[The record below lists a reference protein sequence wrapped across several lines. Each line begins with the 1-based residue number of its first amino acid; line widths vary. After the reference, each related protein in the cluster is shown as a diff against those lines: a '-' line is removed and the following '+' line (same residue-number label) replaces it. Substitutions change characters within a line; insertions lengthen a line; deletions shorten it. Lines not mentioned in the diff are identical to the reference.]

1 MAKIGMT
8 LTGGREVRST
18 YSDEFAELRIRVIGH
33 GKDVKVVLDET
44 DCDNLLRVREYS
56 QQPHFDISEFLS
68 EVEGLEDRI
77 ANAVADHFVQCAA
90 EIAKHVYVD

>member
-8 LTGGREVRST
+8 VVGGRIVKST
-18 YSDEFAELRIRVIGH
+18 YSDEFAELRIRVEGA
-33 GKDVKVVLDET
+33 GKSVKVVLDET

-56 QQPHFDISEFLS
+56 QQPHFDIAEFLT
-68 EVEGLEDRI
+68 EVEGLEDRLAYAI
-77 ANAVADHFVQCAA
+77 TEHFVQCAA